1 MVKNLLAMWETWV
14 QSLGWE
20 DPLEEGMA
28 SHSSILPW
36 RIPRDRGNWL
46 HPLPL
51 SHPSRSSQ
59 SAMLGS
65 QFHSDFSPAIYFTHG
80 SVNKS
85 VLLSL
90 FTWLSPSSTMCTSV
104 LYILHSFP
112 AYRFINTIFQQNFSN
127 LNCTYV
133 LERSMHHGQLLG
145 EEKLN
150 WEAEKGTGVKTGFR
164 GVQIISPLWTT
175 S

>member
-1 MVKNLLAMWETWV
+1 MLCWFLLCNNINQLYVYIYSLSVEPPSPSFRASLVAQMIKNLLAMWETWV

-28 SHSSILPW
+28 NHSSILPW
-36 RIPRDRGNWL
+36 RIPRDRGLWL

-85 VLLSL
+85 VLLSP

-112 AYRFINTIFQQNFSN
+112 ADRFINTIFPTKF
-127 LNCTYV
+127 
-133 LERSMHHGQLLG
+133 
-145 EEKLN
+145 
-150 WEAEKGTGVKTGFR
+150 
-164 GVQIISPLWTT
+164 
-175 S
+175 